1 MKSTADRLKQIM
13 SERGLKQ
20 VDILNMSEPFQKSLD
35 ISMGK
40 STLSQYVSGKQSPD
54 QPRLYLLAKTLDVS
68 EPWLM
73 GFDVER
79 SRRLEDTLKLSDAN
93 STKLIEIYNQLDSN
107 RKNNVYNYA
116 MTQLDKQ
123 KNAYSSSVGENRHIV
138 YLYGAVS
145 AGTGEYIPQDDDKP
159 EKVIVEGV
167 VPDHDFAVRVNGDSM
182 EPLFADQQIIYV
194 NKADKSEVRNHQF
207 VIAELNGEFFIK
219 KLQIDDGSIKLISLN
234 KKYSDIQI
242 HDYDDFIIRGIVI
255 I

>member
-1 MKSTADRLKQIM
+1 MENLAAYVGSRIRKLREARNITPEELAAKLGVSRVAVNRYETGARKANQDTLFDLAKIFNVSINDFFPNPTSIGNSQD
-13 SERGLKQ
+13 L
-20 VDILNMSEPFQKSLD
+20 VDIYDQLLPERQK
-35 ISMGK
+35 K
-40 STLSQYVSGKQSPD
+40 
-54 QPRLYLLAKTLDVS
+54 
-68 EPWLM
+68 
-73 GFDVER
+73 
-79 SRRLEDTLKLSDAN
+79 
-93 STKLIEIYNQLDSN
+93 
-107 RKNNVYNYA
+107 VYNYA
-116 MTQLDKQ
+116 TTQLDKQ

-145 AGTGEYIPQDDDKP
+145 AGTGEYIPQDEDKP
-159 EKVIVEGV
+159 EKIIVEGK

-182 EPLFADQQIIYV
+182 EPLFANQQIIYV

>member
-1 MKSTADRLKQIM
+1 MENLAAYVGSRISKLREARNITPEELAAKLGVSRVAVNRYETGARKANQDTLFDLAKIFNVSINDFFPNPTSIGNSQD
-13 SERGLKQ
+13 L
-20 VDILNMSEPFQKSLD
+20 VDIYDQLLPERQK
-35 ISMGK
+35 K
-40 STLSQYVSGKQSPD
+40 
-54 QPRLYLLAKTLDVS
+54 
-68 EPWLM
+68 
-73 GFDVER
+73 
-79 SRRLEDTLKLSDAN
+79 
-93 STKLIEIYNQLDSN
+93 
-107 RKNNVYNYA
+107 VYNYA
-116 MTQLDKQ
+116 TTQLDKQ

-145 AGTGEYIPQDDDKP
+145 AGTGEYIPQDEDKP
-159 EKVIVEGV
+159 EKIIVEGK

-182 EPLFADQQIIYV
+182 EPLFANQQIIYV